1 MKFLGN
7 LFRFFIYSNLFI
19 ACCAVL
25 MVFQTYG
32 LLLNANPDI
41 PFVLFVFFATITSYS
56 FHWYL
61 TPVLNTAPIA
71 REKWLL
77 AHRNIHAALFII
89 GIAGAGITGF
99 FLLDHWQWLLLSA
112 FITFLYS
119 APKIPHPY
127 FRMLRKIA
135 LGKTIFLALVWMY
148 VTTMLPLLISEQPWK
163 TSFTLFSIS
172 RFFLIY
178 AICILFDYRDRDY
191 DKTIG
196 IRSLITWLS
205 EKGITLLFYVIADS
219 FCLIGDRDDLL
230 WFFFISDY
238 SFTRARPNYRLVV
251 SVCKTQ
257 FLRYIILF
265 YSRWPHGIISFF
277 DRPFI
282 AQTFQIL
289 VILLSVNPAI
299 LFSFL

>member
-205 EKGITLLFYVIADS
+205 EKGITLLFYGS
-219 FCLIGDRDDLL
+219 L
-230 WFFFISDY
+230 
-238 SFTRARPNYRLVV
+238 
-251 SVCKTQ
+251 
-257 FLRYIILF
+257 ILF
-265 YSRWPHGIISFF
+265 AASAIWMIHYGFSLLVIVLLLVPGIITALLFRHAKRNFS
-277 DRPFI
+277 DILYYFI
-282 AQTFQIL
+282 LDGLMALSAFLTS
-289 VILLSVNPAI
+289 LLLLKHSKY
-299 LFSFL
+299 